1 MTRMHQHSPQA
12 YAFNAQA
19 QPSCPECRGA
29 TLRIWRRPVDRLSAL
44 LMPARRYRCQSLQ
57 CQWEGNIRQRP
68 RAMPSGPCTADAGD
82 DPSGVSRVFLL
93 SMAIALAAATFIV
106 IATTTGWLEPGGLLV
121 STQGIPF
128 NPFSST

>member
-1 MTRMHQHSPQA
+1 MTRMQHHSPQA

-19 QPSCPECRGA
+19 QPSCPECQGA

-44 LMPARRYRCQSLQ
+44 LMPSRRYRCQSFQ

-68 RAMPSGPCTADAGD
+68 RAMSSGTYTSD
-82 DPSGVSRVFLL
+82 DPSSLSRVFLL

-106 IATTTGWLEPGGLLV
+106 IATTTEWLEPGGLLV
-121 STQGIPF
+121 STQGTPF